1 MDLLTNHDQL
11 SFWALNSMGSEYCK
25 WPVDPGPWTLDPG
38 PWTLDSFYEKKK
50 NSHPK
55 EILGHSLHPKQM
67 RTPKNKEK

>member
-25 WPVDPGPWTLDPG
+25 WPVDPGPWTPS
-38 PWTLDSFYEKKK
+38 TKKK

-55 EILGHSLHPKQM
+55 EILGHPLHPKQM

>member
-38 PWTLDSFYEKKK
+38 LLLRKKK

-55 EILGHSLHPKQM
+55 EILGHPLHPKQM

>member
-25 WPVDPGPWTLDPG
+25 RPLDPGPWTLDPG

-50 NSHPK
+50 FPS
-55 EILGHSLHPKQM
+55 
-67 RTPKNKEK
+67 

>member
-25 WPVDPGPWTLDPG
+25 WPVDPGPWTLD
-38 PWTLDSFYEKKK
+38 SFYEKKK

-55 EILGHSLHPKQM
+55 EILGHPLHPKQM